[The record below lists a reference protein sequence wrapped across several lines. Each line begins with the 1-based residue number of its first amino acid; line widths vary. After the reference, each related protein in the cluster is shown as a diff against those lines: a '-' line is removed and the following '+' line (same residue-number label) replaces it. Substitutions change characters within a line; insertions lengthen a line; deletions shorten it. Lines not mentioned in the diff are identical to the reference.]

1 MSAGKRNRLLEI
13 LRRGQR
19 RDQANDLIDEWEPI
33 GKAWA
38 SIRFVSGI
46 AAVKAGAEQE
56 VTKASIRVTYRRNI
70 EMGMRLRHGGDVFEV
85 DAVLPDEDRR
95 RHVDLVCRKLTE
107 REVVA

>member
-13 LRRGQR
+13 LRRSQR
-19 RDQANDLIDEWEPI
+19 RDQANDLIDGWESI

-56 VTKASIRVTYRRNI
+56 VTKASIRLTYRRNI
-70 EMGMRLRHGGDVFEV
+70 EMGMRLRHGSDVFEV